1 MGNEYLAK
9 VAHVVLEADIKAVTP
24 AVKAA
29 LNVGLSREAI
39 LNQGILRGLDLLGQ
53 GFQDNIYYVGDMI
66 ASAGAAKKAISI
78 LNAVRPPVTSGKGCR
93 VIIGTVE
100 GDIHDIG
107 KNLVISMFRSYRFS
121 VIDLGVDVSGDVFLE
136 ALRHYPDT
144 KFVGLSALISTTLPA
159 MKDCVQTIRKAY
171 PNPNFRIMVG
181 GAPVTE
187 EFAREIG
194 ADIYTSN
201 AIEAVQTAVRL
212 LEDMTPDESVPR

>member
-1 MGNEYLAK
+1 MGNQYLAE
-9 VAHVVLEADIKAVTP
+9 VARVVLEADIKAVTP

-29 LNVGLSREAI
+29 LKAGLSREEI
-39 LNQGILRGLDLLGQ
+39 LNQGILRGLDLLGE
-53 GFQDNIYYVGDMI
+53 GFRDNIYYVGDMI
-66 ASAGAAKKAISI
+66 ASSSAAKRAISI
-78 LNAVRPPVTSGKGCR
+78 LNAELPPVASGKACR

-121 VIDLGVDVSGDVFLE
+121 VIDLGVDVSGEVFLE
-136 ALRHYPDT
+136 ALRQYPDT

-171 PNPNFRIMVG
+171 PNPDFWIMVG
-181 GAPVTE
+181 GAPVTA
-187 EFAREIG
+187 EFARKIG
-194 ADIYTSN
+194 ADIYTAN

-212 LEDMTPDESVPR
+212 LEGMPPGESVPR